1 MVCRSDGIW
10 RAACLVFE
18 RRNNKKT
25 LQIIENY
32 LDFHATK
39 DTARQLRQLALP
51 RNELP
56 APITLQEMKSVET
69 YD

>member
-1 MVCRSDGIW
+1 
-10 RAACLVFE
+10 VFE

-25 LQIIENY
+25 YKSLKTILIFMLQKIRAA
-32 LDFHATK
+32 AT
-39 DTARQLRQLALP
+39 AVSPPP